1 MKKQLLKLMSVLLA
15 VSFLIPSV
23 ALADMQRGDMVVTL
37 GENLTQEQ
45 KKLLLA
51 EMDAPKDVEIV
62 TVSNSEEHKYLD
74 GKIASRLIGT
84 KAISS
89 SSITIAAKGSG
100 ITVKTKNINWVTE
113 DMYKNALAT
122 AGIKD
127 AEIYVTAPFEVSGT
141 AALTGLIKA
150 YEVTTDTKISEEQKQ
165 AANEEMVETAKLGD
179 QIGTD
184 EATSLVESIKEEI
197 AVNPPQNDAD
207 LRSIIEKAAE
217 QLGITLT
224 EQQIQS
230 LIDLFNKLQ
239 DLGIDWNKVGEQINA
254 AKDKVTN
261 YLQSEEGQSFLDK
274 LKVFFVSLIDA
285 IKSLF
290 S

>member
-1 MKKQLLKLMSVLLA
+1 MKKQLFKLMSVLLA
-15 VSFLIPSV
+15 VSFLIPSI

-62 TVSNSEEHKYLD
+62 TVSNAEEHKYLD

-89 SSITIAAKGSG
+89 SSITIAAKDSG

-184 EATSLVESIKEEI
+184 EATSLVETIKEEI
-197 AVNPPQNDAD
+197 AVNPPQNDTD

-254 AKDKVTN
+254 AKDKVTD

-274 LKVFFVSLIDA
+274 LKAFFVSLIDA

>member
-1 MKKQLLKLMSVLLA
+1 MRKQLYKFMSILLA
-15 VSFLIPSV
+15 VSFLIPTIAV
-23 ALADMQRGDMVVTL
+23 ADMQRGDMVVTL
-37 GENLTQEQ
+37 GENLTEEQ

-51 EMDAPKDVEIV
+51 EMDAPKNVEIV

-74 GKIASRLIGT
+74 GKISSRLIGT
-84 KAISS
+84 KALSS
-89 SSITIAAKGSG
+89 SSITIAAKDSG

-150 YEVTTDTKISEEQKQ
+150 YEVTTDTKITEEQKQ

-179 QIGTD
+179 QIGTE
-184 EATSLVESIKEEI
+184 EATSLVETIKGEI
-197 AVNPPQNDAD
+197 ADNPPKNDEE
-207 LRSIIEKAAE
+207 LRTIIVNAAE
-217 QLGITLT
+217 KLGITLT

-254 AKDKVTN
+254 AKDKVTD
-261 YLQSEEGQSFLDK
+261 YLKSEEGQSFLDK
-274 LKVFFVSLIDA
+274 LKAFFVSLIDA